1 MFPERTK
8 MSLDE
13 ALRTRMRD
21 NKEQREYDEKEK
33 QWMNSERN

>member
-1 MFPERTK
+1 MKQTK

-21 NKEQREYDEKEK
+21 NKEQREYEEKEK
-33 QWMNSERN
+33 QWLNSERD

>member
-1 MFPERTK
+1 MKQTK

-13 ALRTRMRD
+13 AIRTKMRD

-33 QWMNSERN
+33 QWLNSERD